1 MATPSDTILVTGA
14 NSGIGFEIARQLAAR
29 GASVIMAC
37 RDAEAGEEAAERI
50 RYEFEDAV
58 VELRQVDLSSPVSI
72 RAFAHRLTRDG
83 RTLDVLVNNAG
94 IHASAWR
101 PSPAGLESTFATN
114 VLGYHVA
121 TREFLPLLEAGAA
134 ARGGRRAR
142 IVNVASTYV
151 QAPDLDDPQFRAR
164 PFDGSSAYKESKAA
178 DRMLTRAWARRL
190 AERGVDV
197 NSMAP
202 GLVMTR
208 IFRETGLFTGLMV
221 RLAHLLRGRTV
232 SQGADTAVWLA
243 ADAQTEGFTGGFF
256 RQRQRTECEFT
267 NPEREE
273 RLFALC
279 EELAEA
285 GSGAHD

>member
-1 MATPSDTILVTGA
+1 MSQGLGTILVTGA

-29 GASVIMAC
+29 GAAVIMAC
-37 RDAEAGEEAAERI
+37 RDAEAGIEAAERI
-50 RYEFEDAV
+50 RDEFEDAV
-58 VELRQVDLSSPVSI
+58 VELRQVDLSSPASI
-72 RAFAHRLTRDG
+72 RACALRLARDG
-83 RTLDVLVNNAG
+83 RSLDVQVNNAG
-94 IHASAWR
+94 IHATAWR
-101 PSPAGLESTFATN
+101 PSPEGLESTFATN

-151 QAPDLDDPQFRAR
+151 QAPDLDDAQFRAR
-164 PFDGSSAYKESKAA
+164 PFDGSAAYRESKAA
-178 DRMLTRAWARRL
+178 DRMLTRAWSRRL
-190 AERGVDV
+190 VERGVDV

-221 RLAHLLRGRTV
+221 RLAHLVRGRTV
-232 SQGADTAVWLA
+232 QQGADTALWLA
-243 ADAQTEGFTGGFF
+243 VDAQAEGLSGGFF
-256 RQRQRTECEFT
+256 QRRLPTECEFT
-267 NPEREE
+267 DQAREE

-279 EELAEA
+279 EELAGT
-285 GSGAHD
+285 GSPVA